1 MSIALSDTF
10 LEPEIVTHPGGH
22 YFPAQ
27 ASMKQIYVDFFRDQL
42 QLYLEAKE
50 LANATEENTL
60 QLEPQTTSGVS
71 EEDGEHPD
79 DSDSDSD

>member
-1 MSIALSDTF
+1 MSIALSNTF

-60 QLEPQTTSGVS
+60 QLETQATSGAS
-71 EEDGEHPD
+71 DGEHQD
-79 DSDSDSD
+79 DSDSD